1 MQLSLHALRV
11 MVSAA
16 RNTNVPVLHWGHAP
30 IMVANGTTGEVIEFE
45 MERSRIVK
53 KENEWSSVVGMII
66 RDKEGGTTHF
76 RRRTATRSSKI

>member
-1 MQLSLHALRV
+1 
-11 MVSAA
+11 
-16 RNTNVPVLHWGHAP
+16 
-30 IMVANGTTGEVIEFE
+30 MVANGTTGEVIEFE
-45 MERSRIVK
+45 MERSRIMK